1 MINLKEIASSKLF
14 QVIIVI
20 LTFFAIRELK
30 IIYYESQVISEL
42 SEKYDSIVLN
52 TKDGEYASDNAKKE
66 FDKINKYEL
75 DKLSGFEKTNEA
87 ADKFFGAYTINVRSN
102 YDFCLEH
109 GVDITKFIT
118 EYKNVNSS
126 FYRDYIKIKKQFY
139 INSRM
144 LFSEDA
150 LKKEDDDL
158 YNSLK
163 DLSKKAITQTMIDRS
178 KKWNTNGDMKLTCNL
193 LNDNY
198 EEFSKSWSLDK
209 VVPYVIQTMV
219 DGASKLE

>member
-1 MINLKEIASSKLF
+1 MIKLKEIVSSKIFL
-14 QVIIVI
+14 IIA
-20 LTFFAIRELK
+20 FFIAFFIVKELK
-30 IIYYESQVISEL
+30 IAYYDNKVVSEL

-52 TKDGEYASDNAKKE
+52 TKDGEYASENAKKE
-66 FDKINKYEL
+66 FDKINKYEM

-87 ADKFFGAYTINVRSN
+87 ANRFFGAYTINVRSN
-102 YDFCLEH
+102 YDFCLEY

-126 FYRDYIKIKKQFY
+126 FYRDYIKTKKQFY
-139 INSRM
+139 INSGK

-158 YNSLK
+158 YNSIK
-163 DLSKKAITQTMIDRS
+163 DLLKKAITQTMKDRS
-178 KKWNTNGDMKLTCNL
+178 KLWNTNGDMKLTCKL

-198 EEFSKSWSLDK
+198 EELAKFMSLDK
-209 VVPYVIQTMV
+209 VVPDIIQVMV
-219 DGASKLE
+219 DGASKL